1 MYNIFKID
9 SNLIFYFSD
18 IHVGLRGDNIGR
30 LEICEKTIDNIIK
43 IITKLQIKY
52 VIFGGDLFHSRTALN
67 VNTINVAIRF
77 IEKLAEHCTIFLILG
92 NHDIHYKNVKDVHSI
107 KIFNNIKNV
116 HIISSP
122 TELLIN
128 NSHRLLMVPW
138 DSDLSCYEDESFDT
152 MCGHFD
158 FSSKYLIA
166 SYIEEQTTEYDK
178 NNILTDL
185 IKNDVDQYMSDPTQ
199 LYTEDVEKIILNK
212 NTTKS
217 SNYIGSF
224 VDKCK
229 RGGTVFSGH
238 FHGRREFNVKDRNFI
253 IIGAPFEQNFGDV
266 DKIFGFYIQ
275 DVKNNKTKFIENK
288 GIPKHKELKISNITE
303 TFDYNICTG
312 NYIRPVID
320 IAVEYNILSDIINKI
335 NDAKPV
341 EVFSPEYKVVIQNN
355 NITIGESD
363 NNAGTNLQKAKSGYI
378 IDYITT
384 ISNDDLQKDK
394 LNRENLYRITNDYF
408 SLASKKL
415 EIIDNVEK

>member
-1 MYNIFKID
+1 
-9 SNLIFYFSD
+9 
-18 IHVGLRGDNIGR
+18 
-30 LEICEKTIDNIIK
+30 
-43 IITKLQIKY
+43 
-52 VIFGGDLFHSRTALN
+52 
-67 VNTINVAIRF
+67 
-77 IEKLAEHCTIFLILG
+77 
-92 NHDIHYKNVKDVHSI
+92 
-107 KIFNNIKNV
+107 
-116 HIISSP
+116 
-122 TELLIN
+122 
-128 NSHRLLMVPW
+128 MVPW

-275 DVKNNKTKFIENK
+275 DVKNNKTKFNQESDKAVHDFASDEKIKKFVETQAAIKFSRRCLMACVTGLEFLNKKFDPFSVKLEGWSENVMENVDDYDNIFERLHEKYSGKTEIAPEIELLLTLGGSAFMFHLTNTLLK
-288 GIPKHKELKISNITE
+288 GPMM
-303 TFDYNICTG
+303 G
-312 NYIRPVID
+312 NLV
-320 IAVEYNILSDIINKI
+320 A
-335 NDAKPV
+335 
-341 EVFSPEYKVVIQNN
+341 QNN
-355 NITIGESD
+355 PNFMSSMMGAMSD
-363 NNAGTNLQKAKSGYI
+363 GMKEMNKPPTGASMAGAYQQNVQQREAISQCGINCCLILAHQHVATDWNPCARCIDPGHNALCC
-378 IDYITT
+378 
-384 ISNDDLQKDK
+384 
-394 LNRENLYRITNDYF
+394 R
-408 SLASKKL
+408 
-415 EIIDNVEK
+415 